1 MGPGMNMFNIEKL
14 EEDNYDGW
22 KIHMKSVLI
31 QQDLWGYV
39 NGTILKPSE
48 MPEEENW
55 EMKDQKAL
63 STILLCVKRSQLN
76 VVKHC
81 STSRNAWIELEKKFQ
96 PQGPG
101 RKVLLFRRLVS
112 MKMMSGTSMT
122 SHLSSLEEIVEKL
135 IEVDINIPE
144 ELLSIMLLNSLSD
157 EVLWLQ

>member
-1 MGPGMNMFNIEKL
+1 MGPGMNMFNIKKL

-22 KIHMKSVLI
+22 KIHMKCSDTARPMGI
-31 QQDLWGYV
+31 CKWHDPE
-39 NGTILKPSE
+39 TIWNARRGKLG
-48 MPEEENW
+48 N
-55 EMKDQKAL
+55 QKAL

-144 ELLSIMLLNSLSD
+144 
-157 EVLWLQ
+157 